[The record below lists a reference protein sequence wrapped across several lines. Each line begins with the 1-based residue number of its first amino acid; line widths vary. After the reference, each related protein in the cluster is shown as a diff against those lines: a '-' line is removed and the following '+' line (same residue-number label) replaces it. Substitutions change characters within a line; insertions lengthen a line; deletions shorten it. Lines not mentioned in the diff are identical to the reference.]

1 MFIYNYWFWGIQIS
15 KNINS
20 RRIAGLSN
28 KTFCNFFDQQRT
40 FLSSE
45 GKQNLH
51 NQRKE
56 NSILTGIQFLYAS
69 LLSWCNLILSV
80 FAKRKFS
87 KHEFWLVSQKFCYK
101 TILKISYSHW
111 HYSKNFAVSIHKHL
125 NFLIPT
131 NLWTV
136 CYCFC

>member
-1 MFIYNYWFWGIQIS
+1 MDVE
-15 KNINS
+15 NINS
-20 RRIAGLSN
+20 RRIAGLYN

-69 LLSWCNLILSV
+69 LLSWCNLILSRFCKKKILKTRV
-80 FAKRKFS
+80 LARKS
-87 KHEFWLVSQKFCYK
+87 EILLQ

-111 HYSKNFAVSIHKHL
+111 HYSKNFAISIHKHIK
-125 NFLIPT
+125 FLILK
-131 NLWTV
+131 NLEWYAMAFTSTSSTDLNK
-136 CYCFC
+136 

>member
-1 MFIYNYWFWGIQIS
+1 MIQFLYATVDLTLNYIYRQQLVLMPLDIE
-15 KNINS
+15 NINS
-20 RRIAGLSN
+20 KRIAGLYN

-69 LLSWCNLILSV
+69 LLS
-80 FAKRKFS
+80 
-87 KHEFWLVSQKFCYK
+87 
-101 TILKISYSHW
+101 
-111 HYSKNFAVSIHKHL
+111 
-125 NFLIPT
+125 
-131 NLWTV
+131 
-136 CYCFC
+136 